1 MQFVRIS
8 PTQILNLDH
17 VTHVEIFLA
26 DEVRYMSVHFSNGES
41 YRCDE
46 EETEALVAALEKIVA
61 K

>member
-17 VTHVEIFLA
+17 VTHVEVFQA

-46 EETEALVAALEKIVA
+46 EETEALMAAVEKLLA